1 MTTTPADAA
10 RPARTDVRPGAPGG
24 SQTGGGMDLGHRSSG
39 RALKDAI
46 ARVVMWASFGLAM
59 VPLVWI
65 LYTVATKGIS
75 LILQARW
82 WTNSQRNVNS
92 TDVGGGAIHA
102 IQGTVIQA
110 GVTAVI
116 AVPIG
121 ILTAIYLVEYGR
133 GRLARTVTF
142 MVDILT
148 GVPSIV
154 AALFIYAVWVTT
166 FGFQR
171 VGFAV
176 CLALVLLMVPVVVRS
191 TEEML
196 KLVPNELREASYA
209 LGVPKWVTITRIVL
223 PTAFSGIITGVLL
236 GLARIMGETAPLL
249 ILGPYTKGIATNL
262 FGGLM
267 PTLPTMINQDRTEL
281 GIAPAVERMWATAL
295 TLILLVLLLNVAG
308 RLIARLG
315 SVQR

>member
-1 MTTTPADAA
+1 MTTNVD
-10 RPARTDVRPGAPGG
+10 GL
-24 SQTGGGMDLGHRSSG
+24 DLGHQSSG
-39 RALKDAI
+39 RRITDVI
-46 ARVVMWASFGLAM
+46 AKVVMWASFGLAM

-65 LYTVATKGIS
+65 LYTVTSKGIS

-82 WTNSQRNVNS
+82 WTNSQRNINA

-102 IQGTVIQA
+102 IQGTLIQA

-116 AVPIG
+116 AVPVG
-121 ILTAIYLVEYGR
+121 ILTAVYLVEYGR
-133 GRLARTVTF
+133 GRFARAVSFT
-142 MVDILT
+142 VDILT
-148 GVPSIV
+148 GIPSIV
-154 AALFIYAVWVTT
+154 AALFVYAVWVTT
-166 FGFQR
+166 FGFDR
-171 VGFAV
+171 VAFAV
-176 CLALVLLMVPVVVRS
+176 SLSLVLLMIPVVVRS

-223 PTAFSGIITGVLL
+223 PTAFSGIVTGVLL

-249 ILGPYTKGIATNL
+249 ILGPYTKNIATNL
-262 FGGLM
+262 FSGFM